1 MERRTRSSITTGTS
15 VKKFSVAHP
24 MESSGYQAAV
34 AGLDGALREAGT
46 LEDQQREGIIT
57 ERRGVAVR
65 RGVIDRVWEVH
76 LPHLWA
82 AARRAEREQ
91 PDLARTF
98 RLKPTKSTI
107 AARRA
112 AAGSMLDAAQANK
125 EVLVRYGMDDSVVND
140 LVLALAEFDAANEQC
155 IAGRGAHV
163 GATARLQVVGQ
174 EIVELVRVIDGL
186 NRVRFRNDE
195 ALLAEW
201 VSMSTRRAESK
212 GGPAEETGP
221 VAGSPLPAS
230 EVTRPAA

>member
-1 MERRTRSSITTGTS
+1 MERRTRSSITMGTS
-15 VKKFSVAHP
+15 VKTFSVAHP

-34 AGLDGALREAGT
+34 AGLDGSLKEAGT

-57 ERRGVAVR
+57 ERRGIAVR
-65 RGVIDRVWEVH
+65 RAVIDRVWQVP
-76 LPHLWA
+76 LPHLRA

-91 PDLARTF
+91 PDLARSF
-98 RLKPTKSTI
+98 RLKPTKNTI

-125 EVLVRYGMDDSVVND
+125 EVLVRYGLDDSVVND
-140 LVLALAEFDAANEQC
+140 LVQALAEFDAANEQC

-163 GATARLQVVGQ
+163 GATARLQGVGQ

-186 NRVRFRNDE
+186 NRVRFRNDA

-201 VSMSTRRAESK
+201 VSMSTLRAEPK
-212 GGPAEETGP
+212 GGSAEAPGG
-221 VAGSPLPAS
+221 AGGGAPSG

>member
-1 MERRTRSSITTGTS
+1 MGTS
-15 VKKFSVAHP
+15 AKQFSVAHP

-34 AGLDGALREAGT
+34 AGLDGALAEAGT

-57 ERRGVAVR
+57 ERRGGAVR
-65 RGVIDRVWEVH
+65 RGVMDRVWDVH

-91 PDLARTF
+91 ADLARTF
-98 RLKPTKSTI
+98 RLKPTKDTI

-112 AAGSMLDAAQANK
+112 AAGSMLEAAQAHK

-140 LVLALAEFDAANEQC
+140 LVQVLAEFDAANDQC

-186 NRVRFRNDE
+186 NRVRFKNDA

-201 VSMSTRRAESK
+201 VSMSTLRAEPKGNGSEEPGPGPVST
-212 GGPAEETGP
+212 GGPPTGE
-221 VAGSPLPAS
+221 AA
-230 EVTRPAA
+230 RPAA